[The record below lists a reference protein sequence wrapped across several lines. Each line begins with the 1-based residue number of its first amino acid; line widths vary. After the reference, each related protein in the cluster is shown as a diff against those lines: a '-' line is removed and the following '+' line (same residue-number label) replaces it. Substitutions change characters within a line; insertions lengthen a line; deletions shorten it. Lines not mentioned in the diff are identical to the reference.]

1 MLPIPRTLW
10 LPILSQMA
18 KRIFVH
24 GTQLDANQRRI
35 RSFVVTQI
43 PKTGKA
49 AAPEHIAENLGLS
62 LAEVTQILDELERG
76 KTFLHRDSAGAVEWA
91 YPVTAAETAH
101 RLIFSTGESIS
112 AA

>member
-1 MLPIPRTLW
+1 
-10 LPILSQMA
+10 MA

-24 GTQLDANQRRI
+24 GAHLDPNQRSV

-43 PKTGKA
+43 PKSGKSV
-49 AAPEHIAENLGLS
+49 APEQIAEKLGLS
-62 LAEVTQILDELERG
+62 LAEVTQILDELEQG
-76 KTFLHRDSAGAVEWA
+76 KTFLYRDSSGAVEWA

-101 RLIFSTGESIS
+101 RLIFSTGETIS